1 MIALTARRHGWQRPL
16 HPLQIV
22 GMAIYSFL
30 VVAFYSF
37 LGLFLGNRAAEIT
50 VTTLFTTAAVAVMFL
65 FIRCTAIDPSDRT
78 SEKKKKSQRGGGMSN
93 LRMGMI
99 LREMVKR
106 VFRRMEK
113 KILRTFI
120 RRKYYLDPLKV
131 AANQMEPLL
140 PFPLVMKEDDSA
152 VSPDSKPEDISF
164 CSLCDFEVCFV
175 RFYESLSKSD
185 RLKRPKF
192 VCVLCR

>member
-1 MIALTARRHGWQRPL
+1 MISLTARRHGWQRPL

-30 VVAFYSF
+30 VVSFYLF
-37 LGLFLGNRAAEIT
+37 LGLFLGNRVAEIT
-50 VTTLFTTAAVAVMFL
+50 VTSLFSAAAGLVMFL

-78 SEKKKKSQRGGGMSN
+78 SSAKKKRKQRGARSISN
-93 LRMGMI
+93 LRFGFI
-99 LREMVKR
+99 LGEMVKR

-120 RRKYYLDPLKV
+120 RRKYYLDPLKMAV
-131 AANQMEPLL
+131 NQMDPLL

-152 VSPDSKPEDISF
+152 LSPDSKPEDDISY
-164 CSLCDFEVCFV
+164 CSLCDFEVRGSISVIGLF
-175 RFYESLSKSD
+175 E
-185 RLKRPKF
+185 
-192 VCVLCR
+192 